1 MLHYLLIYFLV
12 YKENYASIVGFFL
25 HTNIASHMSNNL
37 INFICT
43 KICASRPFYFFYN
56 FYITIIHRA
65 SNQMC
70 ILNYKWFYD
79 FAVSIVHRSIFLFCL
94 FAFWAFETNKYVHTA
109 SVQLPI
115 HLWQDFGF
123 HISLFTLHFDLYLC
137 WTNWHLLQPP
147 LRTSCKSTMI
157 VLHIWTG
164 SRWS

>member
-43 KICASRPFYFFYN
+43 KICASRRFYFFII
-56 FYITIIHRA
+56 FTLLLFIGHQIRCASWTINDFMILLC
-65 SNQMC
+65 QLC
-70 ILNYKWFYD
+70 I
-79 FAVSIVHRSIFLFCL
+79 IVFFLFCL
-94 FAFWAFETNKYVHTA
+94 CAFWAFETNKYVHTA

-115 HLWQDFGF
+115 HLWQDLGF

-137 WTNWHLLQPP
+137 WTNWHLLLPP
-147 LRTSCKSTMI
+147 LITSCKSTMI

>member
-1 MLHYLLIYFLV
+1 MHRLLD
-12 YKENYASIVGFFL
+12 FFL

-37 INFICT
+37 IIFICK
-43 KICASRPFYFFYN
+43 KICASRPFYFFII
-56 FYITIIHRA
+56 FTLLLFIGHQIRCASWTINDFMILLC
-65 SNQMC
+65 QLC
-70 ILNYKWFYD
+70 I
-79 FAVSIVHRSIFLFCL
+79 IVFFLFCL